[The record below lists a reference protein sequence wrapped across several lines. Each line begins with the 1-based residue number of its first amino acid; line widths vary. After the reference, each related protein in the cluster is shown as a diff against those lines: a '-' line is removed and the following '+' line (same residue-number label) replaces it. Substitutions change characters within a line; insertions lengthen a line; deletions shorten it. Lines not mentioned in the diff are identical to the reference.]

1 MTTLQTLSLSQIQT
15 SDANPR
21 KRFDDSTIAGL
32 AASIKTDGLLQ
43 NLVVAKPK
51 GKKKK
56 HPIICGERRFRALQ
70 LLQKNGDL
78 PEGFGVSVEIKADL
92 SEEETLRMAT
102 MENVQRE
109 NLAPL
114 EEAIAI
120 AGLVQDGEKLDEIV
134 AKTGL
139 TVGTIRRRLVLLDL
153 SDNVKNALS
162 EGEITLSQAEAL
174 SVGSAEEQDDLL
186 ESVQKGWCDS
196 SEEIKDRLIGELP
209 TLSMAIFDKEQY
221 AGEYTTD
228 LFAEEDATYFNDTE
242 QFFDLQKAAAEKLVE
257 KHMETAD
264 WAELHE
270 GYFSSWQYGEAAGDE
285 KGGVIVALESSGKVE
300 IHEGLLKTKAD
311 KSTTAALKKPR
322 ATYATPLV
330 KYMAQH
336 KSVAVQAALLENPRT
351 MKEIIVAGK
360 LAMFAY
366 TSHGHVSYFDKE
378 EGNPPALQ
386 QINNAAKHI
395 YGLFDEVQED
405 TTWHDFKDLFSSHEA
420 AYDHVKALTDDELEA
435 VQIFL
440 EVLEF
445 GQCNVER
452 LDNNADSLF
461 NKVAIDLNVDMRNY
475 WRPDE
480 AFLKRRNKAQLQQ
493 VITDSG
499 SSLKIGNAAGYKKK
513 DLVASMAKH
522 FSHVMT
528 LEAPNEDELKAIF
541 WLPEAMAF
549 PAIDPDAKENRSE
562 DFDQGEEL
570 EEAA

>member
-1 MTTLQTLSLSQIQT
+1 MTTLQTLPLSQIQT

-70 LLQKNGDL
+70 LLEQQGDL
-78 PEGFGVSVEIKADL
+78 PEGFGVSVEIKTDL
-92 SEEETLRMAT
+92 SAEETLRMAT

-114 EEAIAI
+114 EEAVAI

-139 TVGTIRRRLVLLDL
+139 TVSTIRRRLVLLDL
-153 SDNVKNALS
+153 SDNVKKSLS

-186 ESVQKGWCDS
+186 EGVQKGWYDS
-196 SEEIKDRLIGELP
+196 SEEIKDRLVGDLP
-209 TLSMAIFDKEQY
+209 TLSMAIFDKAQY
-221 AGEYTTD
+221 TGAYTTD

-300 IHEGLLKTKAD
+300 VHEGLLKTKAD

-378 EGNPPALQ
+378 ESNPPALQ
-386 QINNAAKHI
+386 QINEVARQI
-395 YGLFDEVQED
+395 YALFAQMQED
-405 TTWHDFKDLFSSHEA
+405 TTWHDFKGLFSSHEA

-440 EVLEF
+440 EALEF

-461 NKVAIDLNVDMRNY
+461 NKVATDLQVDMRNY

-493 VITDSG
+493 VITESG
-499 SSLKIGNAAGYKKK
+499 SSLKIGNAASYKKK

-562 DFDQGEEL
+562 DFDQDEEL